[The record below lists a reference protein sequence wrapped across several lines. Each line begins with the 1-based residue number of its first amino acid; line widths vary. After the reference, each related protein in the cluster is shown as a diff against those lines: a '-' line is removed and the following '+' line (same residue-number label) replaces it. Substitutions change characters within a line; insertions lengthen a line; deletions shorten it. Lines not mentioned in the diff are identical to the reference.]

1 MKNEVTGMDKE
12 TIMETLTLDRIQQDL
27 KKKRKTYCIYTVVTG
42 CLIVV
47 FLLVMN
53 YYAEYW
59 RTTPLSFVYD
69 RKMASDSVYNALKC
83 IGIVVAIMLYAI
95 VGLVRLVRLSHP
107 LQESSFVIWTDMV
120 RKKARPF
127 WLFLFVPYLLF
138 PLFFFASCYWL
149 TFYRHGRFVCGR
161 MYKMHWWSDL
171 FACSFA
177 SLVKNA
183 SPGDTYY
190 LVSLDGKKIDMI
202 YNANWFTL
210 SDEAAQLVTLSES
223 ETPSQDRLP
232 QGAE

>member
-1 MKNEVTGMDKE
+1 MDKE

-27 KKKRKTYCIYTVVTG
+27 KKKRNTYCIYTVGTVAFILFYAF
-42 CLIVV
+42 LIKEYMRLTNYDGWFSGYGFGLSEQAKEIEGVIES
-47 FLLVMN
+47 LVI
-53 YYAEYW
+53 
-59 RTTPLSFVYD
+59 LS
-69 RKMASDSVYNALKC
+69 
-83 IGIVVAIMLYAI
+83 AISMYAI
-95 VGLVRLVRLSHP
+95 LGFVRMIRLSLP
-107 LQESSFVIWTDMV
+107 VRNGTFVIWSDMI
-120 RKKARPF
+120 RKKARPAWIIF
-127 WLFLFVPYLLF
+127 FCPIYFLLG
-138 PLFFFASCYWL
+138 CYWL

-161 MYKMHWWSDL
+161 MLKMHWWSDL
-171 FACSFA
+171 FSCRFA

-210 SDEAAQLVTLSES
+210 SDEVAQLVTLSES